1 MKTIRR
7 CLRHDLPENF
17 HAKAAKNAK
26 TQRGRE
32 GGVICNLSV
41 LVSRRDY
48 LPNSL
53 LPILSLLIFVSCQPK
68 VPVIYSITPQIGNI
82 GEPLTI
88 KGANFGRERDVSYV
102 TIAGAQ
108 PTGTSYLDWQDNE
121 ITIRIPEFSE
131 AGLVY
136 AHVKGKKSNGM
147 LYANQATLPKQTV
160 DTVSGQ
166 GPRIVSI
173 TPQTGAIGTLI
184 SVTGTGFGNTR
195 GKGGVFF
202 SWNAIKPV
210 SAPLESMVQEY
221 IEASQSDFGV
231 ELWTEREIRVN
242 VPDGAVSGNV
252 EIRTPKGSSNSF
264 LIDLSNRPG
273 DKNFHDRRNY
283 IASVSVSVQTRAAEI
298 PNTLYLWVPRP
309 AASSAQRNIETLSSS
324 MEPFIENYKD
334 TSLFKLENLSGSKET
349 RISLIWKVDV
359 YSVETAVRPQSI
371 RAEANS
377 PARDAFTRSAAQ
389 LPSDDPRVK
398 TQVLNL
404 IGREPNPYIKAQ
416 RIYEW
421 MLREFVF
428 PPEWKGD
435 IFTALEKKQIDSYT
449 AAMLYC
455 TLLRCANIPC
465 LPIAGVLV
473 SRDQQTMNHWW
484 AEFWID
490 GFGWVPV
497 DIAMGAG
504 AIPVQFG
511 DNPNKAS
518 YYFGNID
525 SRRIAFSRGT
535 PSLTQMDP
543 RGRTITH
550 SRSYSLQSLW
560 EEAVGGIESYTSLW
574 GDVTITGMYAQ

>member
-1 MKTIRR
+1 MK
-7 CLRHDLPENF
+7 
-17 HAKAAKNAK
+17 
-26 TQRGRE
+26 
-32 GGVICNLSV
+32 
-41 LVSRRDY
+41 
-48 LPNSL
+48 NSHYSL
-53 LPILSLLIFVSCQPK
+53 IPFLSLLVIVGCQPK
-68 VPVIYSITPQIGNI
+68 TPIIYSITPQIGNI
-82 GEPLTI
+82 SEPLTI

-136 AHVKGKKSNGM
+136 AHVKGRKSNGM
-147 LYANQATLPKQTV
+147 LYANRSTLPIQTLG
-160 DTVSGQ
+160 TLSGQ
-166 GPRIVSI
+166 EPRITSI
-173 TPQTGAIGTLI
+173 TPQTGAIGALVSI
-184 SVTGTGFGNTR
+184 TGTGFGNTR

-202 SWNAIKPV
+202 SWSAKKPV
-210 SAPLESMVQEY
+210 SAPADARIQEY
-221 IEASQSDFGV
+221 IEASDFGV
-231 ELWTEREIRVN
+231 ELWTEREIRIN

-252 EIRTPKGSSNSF
+252 EVRTPKGSSNSF
-264 LIDLSNRPG
+264 IIDLSNRPG
-273 DKNFHDRRNY
+273 DKTFHDRRNY
-283 IASVSVSVQTRAAEI
+283 TASVSVSVKTGATEI

-309 AASSAQRNIETLSSS
+309 AAYSAQRNTELLSGS
-324 MEPFIENYKD
+324 MEPFIENYKGA
-334 TSLFKLENLSGSKET
+334 SLFKLENLAGEI
-349 RISLIWKVDV
+349 RLNLIWRVDV
-359 YSVETAVRPQSI
+359 YGIETAIRSQSVRQ
-371 RAEANS
+371 EANS
-377 PARDAFTRSAAQ
+377 PARDSFTRSEAQ
-389 LPSDDPRVK
+389 LPSDDTRIK
-398 TQVLNL
+398 NQVMTLA
-404 IGREPNPYIKAQ
+404 GREPNPYIKAQ

-428 PPEWKGD
+428 LPDSKGD
-435 IFTALEKKQIDSYT
+435 VFTALEKKQADFYT

-455 TLLRCANIPC
+455 TLLRCAGIPC

-497 DIAMGAG
+497 DVVMGAG
-504 AIPVQFG
+504 AVPAQFG

-525 SRRIAFSRGT
+525 SRRIAFSRGF

-550 SRSYSLQSLW
+550 SRTYSLQNLW

-574 GDVTITGMYAQ
+574 GDVVITGMYSQ

>member
-1 MKTIRR
+1 MKDDHVVNTAGLIT
-7 CLRHDLPENF
+7 
-17 HAKAAKNAK
+17 K
-26 TQRGRE
+26 TPAPGPRPLIPFLSLFI
-32 GGVICNLSV
+32 VIC
-41 LVSRRDY
+41 
-48 LPNSL
+48 SL
-53 LPILSLLIFVSCQPK
+53 FIVSCHPK
-68 VPVIYSITPQIGNI
+68 TPIIYSIHPQIGNI

-108 PTGTSYLDWQDNE
+108 PTGTSYLDWHDNE

-136 AHVKGKKSNGM
+136 AHVKGRKSNGI
-147 LYANQATLPKQTV
+147 LYANQATLPILKVETL
-160 DTVSGQ
+160 SGQ
-166 GPRIVSI
+166 GPRIASI

-184 SVTGTGFGNTR
+184 SITGTGFGNTR

-202 SWNAIKPV
+202 SWSAKKPV
-210 SAPLESMVQEY
+210 SAPLEAMLQEY
-221 IEASQSDFGV
+221 IEASDFGI

-252 EIRTPKGSSNSF
+252 EIRTPKGSSNSL
-264 LIDLSNRPG
+264 LIDLTNRPG
-273 DKNFHDRRNY
+273 DKTFHEKRNY
-283 IASVSVSVQTRAAEI
+283 IASVSVSVQTRAADI

-309 AASSAQRNIETLSSS
+309 AASSAQRNTELLSSS

-334 TSLFKLENLSGSKET
+334 TSLFKLENLSGEQ
-349 RISLIWKVDV
+349 RLNLVWKVDV
-359 YSVETAVRPQSI
+359 YSIETTIRPQSI
-371 RAEANS
+371 RQEVNS
-377 PARDAFTRSAAQ
+377 PARDAYTRSSAQ
-389 LPSDDPRVK
+389 LPADDTRVRN
-398 TQVLNL
+398 QVMTLA
-404 IGREPNPYIKAQ
+404 GREPNPYIKAQ

-428 PPEWKGD
+428 LPDSKGD
-435 IFTALEKKQIDSYT
+435 IFTALEKKQADFYT

-455 TLLRCANIPC
+455 TLLRCAGIPC

-497 DIAMGAG
+497 DPVMGSG
-504 AIPVQFG
+504 AIPAQFG
-511 DNPNKAS
+511 DAPNKAS

-525 SRRIAFSRGT
+525 SKRIAFSRGFT
-535 PSLTQMDP
+535 NLTQMDP
-543 RGRTITH
+543 RGRTVTH
-550 SRSYSLQSLW
+550 GRSYSLQNLW
-560 EEAVGGIESYTSLW
+560 EEAIGGIESYTSLW
-574 GDVTITGMYAQ
+574 GDVTITGMYSQ